1 MEEFYREQIE
11 AVLNYVTYYKL
22 STEEVYKL
30 LASYGID
37 EGTKGEDR
45 TELKNRCASYAENLI
60 RSYSSSGYKLI
71 PHVQDQ
77 GNYFR
82 HINVTFDKNKDKGVR
97 DVVKLYIP
105 IRSEALEYG
114 IVDEILK

>member
-45 TELKNRCASYAENLI
+45 T
-60 RSYSSSGYKLI
+60 
-71 PHVQDQ
+71 
-77 GNYFR
+77 
-82 HINVTFDKNKDKGVR
+82 
-97 DVVKLYIP
+97 
-105 IRSEALEYG
+105 
-114 IVDEILK
+114 